1 MTPLA
6 AHEKTVLYQKMFYG
20 ENFRYRY
27 PFHDS
32 RHKAIFEYLEYL
44 QKQAFMPG
52 TELFVLY
59 LKEYGAL
66 DRAGGE
72 VYVRS
77 IFQGL
82 EPEGLYENPR

>member
-1 MTPLA
+1 MNPLA
-6 AHEKTVLYQKMFYG
+6 GYERITLYRKMLYG
-20 ENFRYRY
+20 ENFHCRL

-32 RHKAIFEYLEYL
+32 RHKAIFEYLDYL

-66 DRAGGE
+66 DRVGGE
-72 VYVRS
+72 GYVRS
-77 IFQGL
+77 IFQDL
-82 EPEGLYENPR
+82 EPEGTL